1 MTKNT
6 TRKALL
12 TILLAAMLLLT
23 PVFAACGNDTLDDG
37 SGLPVSSDVPYIPSA
52 PYIEPYEEGSA
63 DMSIPTESSEESEE
77 SDISE
82 PSEASQPFEESETS
96 EEGDTSEEGETSQPP
111 YTEEKQ
117 PSTLTPILELGIGDG
132 DYEVGYVVSDW
143 AAPLLAGPEYFD
155 VYENEILI
163 GDSINKRL
171 LLYSEGKLIDKVDVS
186 EYHWEACTLDDDYY
200 YLLHAYQ
207 NSLIKINRKTKKVSP
222 IEIDMSDMYF
232 VEFIRK
238 DNDIYIELNVYGGDT
253 VYLKII
259 GDKTEAVTDFKPA
272 EIIEDKAA
280 GTLTLK
286 KGDKAVELKFGAI
299 ENASSM
305 FLPVDIEG
313 MYAKQRYLA
322 VDQFYSAYFK
332 IGESGECEGIY
343 VSDSELQSLTG
354 NFSERV
360 DDNGNFVVV
369 YKKDD
374 KVVIYKVN
382 FGFDAIPGR

>member
-23 PVFAACGNDTLDDG
+23 PVFAACSNDTPNDG
-37 SGLPVSSDVPYIPSA
+37 SSLPVSSDVPYIPSA
-52 PYIEPYEEGSA
+52 PDIEPSEEESA

-82 PSEASQPFEESETS
+82 PSEASQPF

-143 AAPLLAGPEYFD
+143 AAPLLEGPTSFD
-155 VYENEILI
+155 INGDEIII
-163 GDSINKRL
+163 GDLVNERL
-171 LLYSEGKLIDKVDVS
+171 LLYRDGKLIDKVDIS
-186 EYHWEACTLDDDYY
+186 DYYGEACTLDDDYY

-238 DNDIYIELNVYGGDT
+238 ENDIYIELNVYGGDT

-360 DDNGNFVVV
+360 DGNGNFVVV

-382 FGFDAIPGR
+382 FGFDEIPGR